1 MTPLVRRLLLLLAAV
16 TLLSS
21 PSYGAT
27 DDDASKNQLR
37 RRRQMIETNETSTE
51 IPPPE
56 ATAPPET
63 ALPETAPPTPAP
75 TEAATVEETLQ
86 PSFVS
91 SNSTRKSFNASSI
104 HVNATA
110 LSLGACEKIDLSI
123 AYLTSLD
130 LDSSFTNYSFLTS
143 NSQKE
148 SAYIDVYILQ
158 LIITPISFG
167 LLFFGSFLI
176 LPTCILAATGIGIFA
191 VFHVLDNLWL
201 ARAANISGTGLDCP
215 MKLALSC
222 ISAFLA
228 AMMATTF
235 VRFGLFSLGALAAGV
250 VSYLLFD
257 AFPMLDLGAISEVDS
272 DLSSFAWIV
281 TILMGCL
288 GGVLLRWY
296 EEASLELVT
305 ATLGGIGCAYS
316 IHTVVIIQGNSQLDR
331 SVVFLL
337 AVGLATIGCRFQ
349 RRRRFN
355 RYAAY
360 HQLKKEEEEVPA
372 PPPHYAMPAP
382 AAPPPPL
389 YAMPPAAPPQQP
401 AMIPMEMIQP
411 QIHQAGPT
419 WSQVQHSI
427 NHAVKGL
434 ADSQANDNNGPSSEQ
449 IKELTQSLN
458 SLLARMPSPGTL
470 LKNATA
476 DEEDDKAD

>member
-1 MTPLVRRLLLLLAAV
+1 MTPLVRRLLLLLVAV
-16 TLLSS
+16 ALLSS
-21 PSYGAT
+21 PSDGAT
-27 DDDASKNQLR
+27 DEDASKNQLR
-37 RRRQMIETNETSTE
+37 RRRQMIETNETETE
-51 IPPPE
+51 TSPRE
-56 ATAPPET
+56 ATEPPKT

-75 TEAATVEETLQ
+75 TEAATVETLQ
-86 PSFVS
+86 PSFIS
-91 SNSTRKSFNASSI
+91 SNITRKAFNASSI
-104 HVNATA
+104 RVNATA
-110 LSLGACEKIDLSI
+110 LSLGACQKIDLSI

-201 ARAANISGTGLDCP
+201 ARAANVTGSGLDCP

-257 AFPMLDLGAISEVDS
+257 AFPMLDLGATSEVDS

-316 IHTVVIIQGNSQLDR
+316 IHTVVIIQGDSQLDR

-360 HQLKKEEEEVPA
+360 HQLKKEEEEPPA

-382 AAPPPPL
+382 AAAAPL
-389 YAMPPAAPPQQP
+389 YAMPPPPPQQP

-411 QIHQAGPT
+411 QIHQGPT

-427 NHAVKGL
+427 DHAVKGL
-434 ADSQANDNNGPSSEQ
+434 AESQASDNGPSSDQ

-458 SLLARMPSPGTL
+458 SLLARMPGPAAL
-470 LKNATA
+470 MKNAAA